1 MVICDNSAVIYI
13 YIYICLNSQLW
24 STVIFEALPWIP
36 IAQQSIN
43 LWHSFRRSAACASQ
57 AGTGSQQMLKY
68 RSKSRK
74 GASYIAAKQST
85 SSIPESNLWSTVLD
99 SNKSIARFLKQ
110 VLAHAASNAP
120 NGCVKIRDF
129 KAIVVYGAKIHVIN
143 NLKYHGWTTG
153 SCIPCIPHFENQQKK
168 GLFSQYCDPVPVT
181 ISVTNDIFG
190 CHFEPYPLVNDGKRL
205 HNIWK
210 DLPFS
215 MGKSG

>member
-1 MVICDNSAVIYI
+1 MVYCHLWGTPVDPHRPAIHQLVALVPEKRCLRKSGGDWESANAEVSFKI
-13 YIYICLNSQLW
+13 SQ
-24 STVIFEALPWIP
+24 
-36 IAQQSIN
+36 
-43 LWHSFRRSAACASQ
+43 
-57 AGTGSQQMLKY
+57 G
-68 RSKSRK
+68 
-74 GASYIAAKQST
+74 ST

-210 DLPFS
+210 DLPVS

>member
-1 MVICDNSAVIYI
+1 MVICDNSAII

-110 VLAHAASNAP
+110 VLAHAASNALWMRQDS
-120 NGCVKIRDF
+120 GLQGYSG
-129 KAIVVYGAKIHVIN
+129 YGAKIHVIN
-143 NLKYHGWTTG
+143 NLKYHG
-153 SCIPCIPHFENQQKK
+153 
-168 GLFSQYCDPVPVT
+168 
-181 ISVTNDIFG
+181 
-190 CHFEPYPLVNDGKRL
+190 
-205 HNIWK
+205 
-210 DLPFS
+210 
-215 MGKSG
+215 